1 MPGEAY
7 QTFRGTSVEDALAS
21 VRAELGDDAL
31 IESTRTIAANADS
44 GEPSTVEIVAARGST
59 NSRSPFAAATRPRL
73 PSSLPSSSPSSSW
86 GVSSSGRRKGR
97 GDRIPESVA
106 REIGDLRA
114 LVEELRASRP
124 AQDAAT
130 QILKRAGFDGPIVA
144 ELTEGAER
152 IASESLAPWL
162 RGRIA
167 ARLELSPGLI
177 NGKGKRVIACVG
189 PSGSGKTTT
198 LAKLAARARLSLGKS
213 VAVVSLDHFRVGA
226 AEQWQRYADLLGIEF
241 SLVAGG
247 AALRDALDQDQNELV
262 LIDTPSCGADS
273 RNRVDGAA
281 RGLAEAMRCSPCSM
295 DVLLVIPAWMKARD
309 AWRVMAAHAEPS
321 PTGMVISKVDETDQ
335 VGGALQVSLPYGI
348 PISYL
353 CDGPRVPEDIRDA
366 DADSILDAVLAV
378 QS

>member
-1 MPGEAY
+1 MPGEDY
-7 QTFRGTSVEDALAS
+7 QTFRGTSVEEALAS
-21 VRAELGDDAL
+21 VRAELGHDAL
-31 IESTRTIAANADS
+31 IECTRTIVANADT
-44 GEPSTVEIVAARGST
+44 GEPSTVEIVAARGSGKA
-59 NSRSPFAAATRPRL
+59 RSPFAAATRSKL
-73 PSSLPSSSPSSSW
+73 PSSLPSSAATSSS
-86 GVSSSGRRKGR
+86 VVPSSGRRKGR
-97 GDRIPESVA
+97 GDRIPESVV

-114 LVEELRASRP
+114 LVEEL
-124 AQDAAT
+124 QAT
-130 QILKRAGFDGPIVA
+130 QPTQDVATQTLKRAGFDGPILA
-144 ELTEGAER
+144 ELTEGADR
-152 IASESLAPWL
+152 IASESLGPWL

-177 NGKGKRVIACVG
+177 NGKGKRAIACVG

-213 VAVVSLDHFRVGA
+213 VAVISLDHFRVGA

-241 SLVAGG
+241 SLVADG
-247 AALRDALDQDQNELV
+247 AALREALEQDRNGLV
-262 LIDTPSCGADS
+262 LIDTPSYGADS
-273 RNRVDGAA
+273 RTRAGGKA
-281 RGLAEAMRCSPCSM
+281 RALAEAKRCSSCPM

-335 VGGALQVSLPYGI
+335 VGGALQVALPYGI

-353 CDGPRVPEDIRDA
+353 CDGPRVPEDIQDA
-366 DADSILDAVLAV
+366 DAHSILDKVLAV